1 MAGKVVYT
9 LHTKKELG
17 GGHKPKYLQIGVV
30 VKNESTGHLYFNIEL
45 VPPDW
50 FGKDTLSG
58 YLFIPKGQ
66 QKELEK
72 EMPKP
77 MTEDEMQDAPF

>member
-1 MAGKVVYT
+1 MAGIVAYT

-17 GGHKPKYLQIGVV
+17 GGHKPKYLQIGVII
-30 VKNESTGHLYFNIEL
+30 KNESTGHLYGNIEML
-45 VPPDW
+45 PIPTADW
-50 FGKDTLSG
+50 DGRF

-72 EMPKP
+72 AMPAP
-77 MTEDEMQDAPF
+77 MTEEDMDQSPF

>member
-1 MAGKVVYT
+1 MAGTVAYT

-17 GGHKPKYLQIGVV
+17 GGHKPKYLQLGVII
-30 VKNESTGHLYFNIEL
+30 KNESTGHLYGNIEVL
-45 VPPDW
+45 PVVPGGWDGR
-50 FGKDTLSG
+50 F

-77 MTEDEMQDAPF
+77 MTEEDMNESPF